1 MLPIVGVP
9 DTVRHG
15 LAAYREVFCRAE
27 GFDPISRRS
36 FWIPGS
42 WNLRMVYTDDISF
55 LDPRQE
61 SHVAG
66 QYQESHR

>member
-27 GFDPISRRS
+27 SFDPISRRS
-36 FWIPGS
+36 YWIPGS
-42 WNLRMVYTDDISF
+42 WNLRMSYTDVISASN
-55 LDPRQE
+55 PRQE
-61 SHVAG
+61 STGAG